1 MVRRY
6 IREGSLLRENSAR
19 RLGLYR
25 EDIGCRYS
33 AALSGGT
40 LCKVG
45 KPLHIERGRT
55 DCQVVSRDRRA
66 NHCPQRNHAGPDR

>member
-33 AALSGGT
+33 APLAGVT
-40 LCKVG
+40 LCKTS
-45 KPLHIERGRT
+45 KPLHIELGRT
-55 DCQVVSRDRRA
+55 DRQVVSRDRRA
-66 NHCPQRNHAGPDR
+66 DHRPQRNHAGPDR